1 MKIMQLNTKNQTTK
15 IWDEQNKIIG
25 ESITLHFNTIKVKV
39 RSQIQCRAEIKF
51 TNNSS
56 MIEEGP

>member
-25 ESITLHFNTIKVKV
+25 ESITLDLNTIKVKV
-39 RSQIQCRAEIKF
+39 RSQIQCSAEIKF